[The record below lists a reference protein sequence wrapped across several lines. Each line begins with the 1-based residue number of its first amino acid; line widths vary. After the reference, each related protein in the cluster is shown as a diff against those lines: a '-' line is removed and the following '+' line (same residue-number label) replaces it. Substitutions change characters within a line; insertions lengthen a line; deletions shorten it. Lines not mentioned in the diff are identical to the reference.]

1 LQYKLL
7 GFLIPSFEDG
17 WIFKP
22 RRCERKGQKLPR
34 NDPFAK
40 WELIV
45 IRLTALV
52 LLVIAA
58 VQLVAPQ
65 IIRLIREIIG
75 WFQ

>member
-1 LQYKLL
+1 
-7 GFLIPSFEDG
+7 
-17 WIFKP
+17 
-22 RRCERKGQKLPR
+22 LPR

-58 VQLVAPQ
+58 VQLVAPE